1 MKPQLPENET
11 TKEEVIKQMAKIR
24 AKMPP
29 SQRAK
34 QFAPFDALTGLKI
47 ALKEKEQLRVPRK
60 QLTDDAIEEINNV
73 LKILKTHDII
83 TIVHYNNIEQ
93 KYIKTIGVVQKIDPK
108 NRALTVAEAIIYFED
123 IYTITKPH

>member
-1 MKPQLPENET
+1 
-11 TKEEVIKQMAKIR
+11 MAKIR

-60 QLTDDAIEEINNV
+60 QLTDDAIEEIDNV
-73 LKILKTHDII
+73 LKILKIHDII

-93 KYIKTIGVVQKIDPK
+93 KYIETTGPVQKIDPK
-108 NRALTVAEAIIYFED
+108 NRFLTVAEAIIYFED